1 MKSKYVSLENTFIDE
16 VKSYKQGTK
25 VPYDNP
31 TTQGYKRLLPL
42 ELIAREMQTV
52 SNLWYRDTDL
62 EVTQM
67 VHRSQ
72 TQRMYQLVMYL
83 TMGGSSFK

>member
-52 SNLWYRDTDL
+52 SNL
-62 EVTQM
+62 
-67 VHRSQ
+67 
-72 TQRMYQLVMYL
+72 
-83 TMGGSSFK
+83 